1 MPPFNEIKILLLEGL
16 PLSSVCLKVGGGLWF
31 YINCLHL
38 EMKNSSSPL
47 ASALWK
53 RPLVPAELAVLRSY
67 IPKKMIMQNSES
79 FLVSLNILQK

>member
-1 MPPFNEIKILLLEGL
+1 MPPFNEIKILLLGGL
-16 PLSSVCLKVGGGLWF
+16 ALSSVCPKVGGGLQF

-38 EMKNSSSPL
+38 EMKNGSSPL
-47 ASALWK
+47 ASVLRK
-53 RPLVPAELAVLRSY
+53 RPLVPAEPAVLCSY